1 MMLQINLF
9 ETEIPEHL
17 TFLKL
22 TLKLKLYWLKFRVIS
37 LLGIDDPL
45 FYMPDYIVVVAR
57 LCMIYFNLI

>member
-22 TLKLKLYWLKFRVIS
+22 TLQVKLYWLKFRVIS
-37 LLGIDDPL
+37 
-45 FYMPDYIVVVAR
+45 
-57 LCMIYFNLI
+57 